1 MTDLKNFP
9 SDTKLLG
16 RLMHLFKNIQKNE
29 PVAVNYVT
37 FAIAYALYI
46 GILFLTQAPRL
57 RQRRTSPSPL

>member
-37 FAIAYALYI
+37 FAIA
-46 GILFLTQAPRL
+46 
-57 RQRRTSPSPL
+57 